1 MWFNRRMT
9 EAASTKISK
18 STLKRAMRVGK
29 RTQLKMADLL
39 RIGLER
45 VLDEVETTG
54 AVKLRGKP

>member
-9 EAASTKISK
+9 ESASTKISK
-18 STLKRAMRVGK
+18 ATLKRAMLVGK

-54 AVKLRGKP
+54 AVKLGGKP